1 MIFVF
6 KSVLSIFLSSGIDN
20 LPSEVAHILQE
31 IKHRE
36 TRTIGIYLLR
46 FSRVFSHLL
55 ELQHEIDKDAARY
68 IRHSRCSSVSSPMPM
83 TTMSSFA
90 NSTTHPDSPSASSS
104 RAGSVVGT
112 PVRIPTKISASFNEI
127 HELAAEKVALAEK
140 LIELITR
147 TRAKLDVDIFKVRL
161 LQGESPELV
170 AAQASASL
178 NMKPAGLLALTGV
191 TSGIN
196 VPSSASAS
204 AENFGALGRNPALVI
219 SESLRNAMATQPQV
233 EGRSTVPN
241 TSSAISPS
249 ANKSMS
255 SFLMQ
260 RYSDIQILRA

>member
-1 MIFVF
+1 MLLIY
-6 KSVLSIFLSSGIDN
+6 LLSGIDN

-36 TRTIGIYLLR
+36 TRTIGIYFLR
-46 FSRVFSHLL
+46 HVFKISSHIL

-68 IRHSRCSSVSSPMPM
+68 IRHSRRSSASSPMPM
-83 TTMSSFA
+83 TTISSFA
-90 NSTTHPDSPSASSS
+90 SSTTRPDSPSASSS
-104 RAGSVVGT
+104 RAGSVAPGIGT
-112 PVRIPTKISASFNEI
+112 PVPIPTKISASFNEI

-178 NMKPAGLLALTGV
+178 NVKPAGLLALTGA

-196 VPSSASAS
+196 VSSNASAS

-233 EGRSTVPN
+233 DGRSTAPT
-241 TSSAISPS
+241 TSSASSPS
-249 ANKSMS
+249 IHANKSMW
-255 SFLMQ
+255 FTLGAG
-260 RYSDIQILRA
+260 YF